1 MNIGIIIYLEK
12 HVDNCQALID
22 KLNKYNIIVTNDCNG
37 KTFTSNTTTYYDKK
51 FYAACVNDGLRYVTQ
66 HGCDHIFIIRDN
78 TIIEDTSIIERYI
91 HTFEKTGVHMLFNG
105 GNSFATYDYNGVWI
119 NLADR
124 FFKNFIYLN
133 KNCIK
138 QVGYLDEK
146 YKDSF
151 EIFDYYYRLFNKG
164 LVGPVG
170 YFTSP
175 NTSTLQEIDNEIKLD
190 EDMMLR
196 GLKLFRTKYNYLP
209 NMLPIL
215 SKDEAAISFNKI
227 YNRFVQNK

>member
-12 HVDNCQALID
+12 NVANCAALIN
-22 KLNKYNIIVTNDCNG
+22 KLNKYNIVVTNDCNG
-37 KTFTSNTTTYYDKK
+37 KLFESNTITYHDKK

-66 HGCDHIFIIRDN
+66 HGCDHIFIIRDT
-78 TIIEDTSIIERYI
+78 TIIDDDTIFQKYAD
-91 HTFEKTGVHMLFNG
+91 TFNDTGVHMLFNG
-105 GNSFATYDYNGVWI
+105 GASFASYDYGKVSI
-119 NLADR
+119 QLAER
-124 FFKNFIYLN
+124 FFKNFIYIN
-133 KNCIK
+133 KNCVK
-138 QVGYLDEK
+138 QIGYLDEK

-164 LVGPVG
+164 LVGPIG

-175 NTSTLQEIDNEIKLD
+175 VLQTLNELDSEIKID
-190 EDMMLR
+190 EDIMLR

-215 SKDEAAISFNKI
+215 NKDEAATCFNKI
-227 YNRFVQNK
+227 YNRFVLNK